1 MSFLKYC
8 LLLILV
14 ACSVSTTGED
24 VDNNLEKAYFAGGC
38 FWCMEESFDKV
49 DGVISVV
56 SGYSGGHLK
65 KSNIRRCG
73 LYRLWSC

>member
-14 ACSVSTTGED
+14 ACSVPMTGELVPTTGED

-38 FWCMEESFDKV
+38 FWCMEPPFEALE
-49 DGVISVV
+49 GVNAAV
-56 SGYSGGHLK
+56 SGYMGGTVE
-65 KSNIRRCG
+65 NPT
-73 LYRLWSC
+73 YE